1 MEAAV
6 QRGSFRDAV
15 KTVLAGLIG
24 IRRRADH
31 EGARVNP
38 VHVIVVAV
46 ALVAIFI
53 FTLVMVVRLVTG

>member
-1 MEAAV
+1 MEVAV

-15 KTVLAGLIG
+15 KTVLAGFIG

-31 EGARVNP
+31 EGARVSP
-38 VHVIVVAV
+38 VHVIVIAV

-53 FTLVMVVRLVTG
+53 FTLVMVVRIVTG